1 MKEYLKRMI
10 QLGEI
15 TIINSLTPILT
26 WVLLGFIANNK
37 NLINIFSLTYSVQF
51 LPYMFLALFV
61 TGNIIGNKKKILDNG
76 YIYSGIIV
84 SNVIAFIVMLIT
96 TCNIENAMN
105 FIGIKDQSYTN
116 WFLYS
121 LWFMFLQVPLT
132 QILELLY
139 FENKDNEAKKISF
152 TFNLLYCATINIIY
166 ICIKNELLSVSI
178 SIFILAIYIY
188 YQVIKQIKPFK
199 FKFNVF
205 KGTKYQL
212 SVISSNL
219 MMFIIYLFGMKS
231 VFEYSPDFAL
241 AVSFCSILTDTQWD
255 MIINSICTV
264 SKVEISNG
272 TCKIKEL
279 MSASK
284 IYVMIMALS
293 MWILLLFGYYIYYP
307 KLEFVITILLIE
319 TIDMLFVQTRYVKQS
334 WIDIEIR
341 SKWSVYLV
349 MMTKIIRMLISI
361 SGISIYALWIA
372 QGVSGIVNAVGF
384 NLLYKK
390 YTKYDTLHYY
400 KPSH

>member
-1 MKEYLKRMI
+1 
-10 QLGEI
+10 
-15 TIINSLTPILT
+15 
-26 WVLLGFIANNK
+26 
-37 NLINIFSLTYSVQF
+37 
-51 LPYMFLALFV
+51 
-61 TGNIIGNKKKILDNG
+61 
-76 YIYSGIIV
+76 
-84 SNVIAFIVMLIT
+84 
-96 TCNIENAMN
+96 
-105 FIGIKDQSYTN
+105 
-116 WFLYS
+116 
-121 LWFMFLQVPLT
+121 
-132 QILELLY
+132 
-139 FENKDNEAKKISF
+139 
-152 TFNLLYCATINIIY
+152 
-166 ICIKNELLSVSI
+166 
-178 SIFILAIYIY
+178 
-188 YQVIKQIKPFK
+188 
-199 FKFNVF
+199 
-205 KGTKYQL
+205 
-212 SVISSNL
+212 
-219 MMFIIYLFGMKS
+219 
-231 VFEYSPDFAL
+231 
-241 AVSFCSILTDTQWD
+241 

-390 YTKYDTLHYY
+390 YNAHY
-400 KPSH
+400 